1 MMGSAEAIIRP
12 LPVVIFLISRF
23 VFGSWDVNW
32 IVFPVTVILLS
43 VIQLYTS
50 CSQGKIAY
58 YNRFTHPRNF
68 I

>member
-12 LPVVIFLISRF
+12 LPVVIFLISGF

-43 VIQLYTS
+43 VINSIYDAAK
-50 CSQGKIAY
+50 GK
-58 YNRFTHPRNF
+58 
-68 I
+68 